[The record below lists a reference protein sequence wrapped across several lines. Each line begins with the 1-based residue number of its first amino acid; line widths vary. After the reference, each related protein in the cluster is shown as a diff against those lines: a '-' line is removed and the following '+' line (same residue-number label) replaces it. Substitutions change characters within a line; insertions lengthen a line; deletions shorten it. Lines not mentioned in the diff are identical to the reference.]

1 MIFCLVSAVVID
13 KWGSKTGMVCGYV
26 LVGLG
31 CMITSFVSHF
41 VTVILALMVV
51 WMGFGFFEVGD
62 NVIATLL
69 FTEHSAVYLNLMH
82 FFYGLSAITGPQIA
96 SGFVNWLND
105 GYQGVYKGLSV
116 IVVVLFVILIFT
128 PFSTLT
134 KVNTPT
140 DSERVVEAF
149 ALSLRDPMCGCV
161 NHTRFY
167 GGDRIRRFK
176 LGSLVLP
183 RCVRLR
189 CDEGRCVVRIDVLHS
204 LHRLSIAQWLPDRE
218 DRLLCLSLLF
228 AGDRDR
234 HLRRWL
240 PLRSAWTLGHS
251 LHGLVHRNH
260 VPHLHESAD
269 ADLRS

>member
-69 FTEHSAVYLNLMH
+69 FTENSAVYLNLMH
-82 FFYGLSAITGPQIA
+82 FFYGLGAITGPQIV

-140 DSERVVEAF
+140 DSESSGGSICSIFKRPYVWLCAITLGFMEVIEFGASNWG
-149 ALSLRDPMCGCV
+149 ALYYRDVYGFDVTKEGALFVSM
-161 NHTRFY
+161 FY
-167 GGDRIRRFK
+167 ILFTA
-176 LGSLVLP
+176 S
-183 RCVRLR
+183 
-189 CDEGRCVVRIDVLHS
+189 
-204 LHRLSIAQWLPDRE
+204 
-218 DRLLCLSLLF
+218 RLLSGF
-228 AGDRDR
+228 
-234 HLRRWL
+234 
-240 PLRSAWTLGHS
+240 
-251 LHGLVHRNH
+251 
-260 VPHLHESAD
+260 
-269 ADLRS
+269 